1 VRRAAKISGVR
12 IRALLGVVAL
22 LAAGCGGEED
32 LSRTGAGAA
41 QVRFIENLYDGR
53 FGRAWAALHP
63 AHRQVVSRA
72 LFARCSNQTI
82 ATGDLE
88 SIEVLDIFDDDIAIP
103 SIPERRAK
111 AVRVRVTSFS
121 GDAFTVVNHEVK
133 VGDTWHWVLNASSI
147 RAYERGRCPRS
158 R

>member
-1 VRRAAKISGVR
+1 VRRTAKISGVR
-12 IRALLGVVAL
+12 VVALLGVVTL
-22 LAAGCGGEED
+22 LVAGCGGEED

-41 QVRFIENLYDGR
+41 QVLFIENLYDGR

-72 LFARCSNQTI
+72 MFARCSKQTI

-103 SIPERRAK
+103 RIPERRAK
-111 AVRVRVTSFS
+111 AVRVRVASFS

-133 VGDTWHWVLNASSI
+133 VGDTWHWVLNESSI
-147 RAYERGRCPRS
+147 RAYAQGRCPPNQ
-158 R
+158 